1 MGKRYFAFLKGDIM
15 RLISFTRLGEIGFG
29 ALVDGGVVDLTNQ
42 LDYGVDTIKSAL
54 ESDLLEFIG
63 DYVEDRSPNFLMSDV
78 TLLPVIPNPAKII
91 CLGLNYENHRKETQR
106 PDVAY
111 PTIFVRY
118 PDSQVAHGQA
128 LIKPKSTERF
138 DYEGEMAVIIGQ
150 GGRNISEDSALSHV
164 GGYACYNDGSVRD
177 WQRHTSQFT
186 PGKTFP
192 GTGAFGPYMV
202 TKEEVGDYTK
212 LPIQTRLNG
221 EVMQDATLSDLIFP
235 IPRLI
240 SYVSQFTPLAPGDVI
255 VSGTPGGV
263 GDKREPPVYMV
274 PGDLVE
280 VEIGMLGILA
290 NPVIGE

>member
-1 MGKRYFAFLKGDIM
+1 MK
-15 RLISFTRLGEIGFG
+15 LISFTRLGEVGVG
-29 ALVDGGVVDLTNQ
+29 ALIDDGVVDLTNQ
-42 LDYGVDTIKSAL
+42 LDYGVNNIKEAI
-54 ESDLLEFIG
+54 ESDLLYLAA
-63 DYVEDRSPNFLMSDV
+63 DYLEGRTPDFAMSDV

-91 CLGLNYENHRKETQR
+91 CIGLNYENHRKETKR
-106 PDVAY
+106 PDVEH

-128 LIKPKSTERF
+128 LIKPKSSERF
-138 DYEGEMAVIIGQ
+138 DYEGEMAVIIGD
-150 GGRNISEDSALSHV
+150 GGRNISEETALDHV
-164 GGYACYNDGSVRD
+164 AGYACYNDGSVRN

-202 TKEEVGDYTK
+202 TPDEVGDYTK

-221 EVMQDATLSDLIFP
+221 KIMQDAKLSDLIFP
-235 IPRLI
+235 VPRLI
-240 SYVSQFTPLAPGDVI
+240 NYVSQFTPLAGGDVI

-274 PGDLVE
+274 PGDFVE
-280 VEIGMLGILA
+280 VEIGILGTLA

>member
-1 MGKRYFAFLKGDIM
+1 MK
-15 RLISFTRLGEIGFG
+15 LISFTRLGEVGFG
-29 ALVDGGVVDLTNQ
+29 ALIDDGVVDLTNQ
-42 LDYGVDTIKSAL
+42 LDYGVDSIKEAI
-54 ESDLLEFIG
+54 ESDLLYIAEEYLEG
-63 DYVEDRSPNFLMSDV
+63 RSPNFAMSDV
-78 TLLPVIPNPAKII
+78 TLLPVIPNPSKII
-91 CLGLNYENHRKETQR
+91 CIGLNYENHRKETKR
-106 PDVAY
+106 PDVEH

-138 DYEGEMAVIIGQ
+138 DYEGEMAVIIGD
-150 GGRNISEDSALSHV
+150 GGRNISEESALEHV
-164 GGYACYNDGSVRD
+164 AGFACYNDGSVRN

-202 TKEEVGDYTK
+202 TPDEVGDYTK

-221 EVMQDATLSDLIFP
+221 EIMQDAKLSDLIFP
-235 IPRLI
+235 VPRLI
-240 SYVSQFTPLAPGDVI
+240 NYVSQFTPLAAGDVI

-280 VEIGMLGILA
+280 VEIGILGTLA
-290 NPVIGE
+290 NPVVGE

>member
-1 MGKRYFAFLKGDIM
+1 MK
-15 RLISFTRLGEIGFG
+15 LISFTRLGEVGFG
-29 ALVDGGVVDLTNQ
+29 ALIDDGVVDLTNQ
-42 LDYGVDTIKSAL
+42 LDYGVNNIKEAI
-54 ESDLLEFIG
+54 ESDLLYLAA
-63 DYVEDRSPNFLMSDV
+63 DYLEGRTPDFAMSDV

-91 CLGLNYENHRKETQR
+91 CIGLNYENHRKETKR
-106 PDVAY
+106 PDVEH

-128 LIKPKSTERF
+128 LIKPKSSERF
-138 DYEGEMAVIIGQ
+138 DYEGEMAVIIGD
-150 GGRNISEDSALSHV
+150 GGRNISEETALDHV
-164 GGYACYNDGSVRD
+164 AGYACYNDGSVRN

-202 TKEEVGDYTK
+202 TPDEVGDYTK

-221 EVMQDATLSDLIFP
+221 KIMQDAKLSDLIFP
-235 IPRLI
+235 VPRLI
-240 SYVSQFTPLAPGDVI
+240 NYVSQFTPLAGGDVI

-274 PGDLVE
+274 PGDFVE
-280 VEIGMLGILA
+280 VEIGILGTLA

>member
-1 MGKRYFAFLKGDIM
+1 MK
-15 RLISFTRLGEIGFG
+15 LISFTRLGEVGFG
-29 ALVDGGVVDLTNQ
+29 ALVDDGVVDLTNQ
-42 LDYGVDTIKSAL
+42 LDYGVDSIKEAI
-54 ESDLLEFIG
+54 ESDLLYTAEEYLEG
-63 DYVEDRSPNFLMSDV
+63 RSPNFAMSDV
-78 TLLPVIPNPAKII
+78 TLLPVIPNPSKII
-91 CLGLNYENHRKETQR
+91 CIGLNYENHRKETKR
-106 PDVAY
+106 PDVEH

-118 PDSQVAHGQA
+118 ADSQVAHGQA

-138 DYEGEMAVIIGQ
+138 DYEGEMAVIIGD
-150 GGRNISEDSALSHV
+150 GGRNISEESALEHV
-164 GGYACYNDGSVRD
+164 AGFACYNDGSVRN

-202 TKEEVGDYTK
+202 TPDEVGDYTK

-221 EVMQDATLSDLIFP
+221 EIMQDAKLSDLIFP
-235 IPRLI
+235 VPRLI
-240 SYVSQFTPLAPGDVI
+240 NYVSQFTPLAAGDVI

-280 VEIGMLGILA
+280 VEIGILGILA
-290 NPVIGE
+290 NPVVGE

>member
-1 MGKRYFAFLKGDIM
+1 LKGKIM
-15 RLISFTRLGEIGFG
+15 KLISFTRLGEVGFG
-29 ALVDGGVVDLTNQ
+29 ALVDDGVVDLTNQ
-42 LDYGVDTIKSAL
+42 LDYGVDSIKEAI
-54 ESDLLEFIG
+54 ESDLLYIAEEYLEG
-63 DYVEDRSPNFLMSDV
+63 RSPNFAMSDV
-78 TLLPVIPNPAKII
+78 TLLPVIPNPSKII
-91 CLGLNYENHRKETQR
+91 CIGLNYENHRKETKR
-106 PDVAY
+106 PDVEH

-138 DYEGEMAVIIGQ
+138 DYEGEMAVIIGD
-150 GGRNISEDSALSHV
+150 GGRNISEESALEHV
-164 GGYACYNDGSVRD
+164 AGFACYNDGSVRN

-202 TKEEVGDYTK
+202 TPDEVGDYTK

-221 EVMQDATLSDLIFP
+221 EVMQDAKLSDLIFP
-235 IPRLI
+235 VPRLI
-240 SYVSQFTPLAPGDVI
+240 NYVSQFTPLAAGDVI

-280 VEIGMLGILA
+280 VEIGILGTLA
-290 NPVIGE
+290 NPVVGE

>member
-1 MGKRYFAFLKGDIM
+1 ML
-15 RLISFTRLGEIGFG
+15 SV
-29 ALVDGGVVDLTNQ
+29 ALVRSSRRTDVIRYVSLPCPDFPL
-42 LDYGVDTIKSAL
+42 LIKEAI
-54 ESDLLEFIG
+54 ESDLLYLAA
-63 DYVEDRSPNFLMSDV
+63 DYLEGRTPDFAMSDV

-91 CLGLNYENHRKETQR
+91 CIGLNYENHRKETKR
-106 PDVAY
+106 PDVEH

-128 LIKPKSTERF
+128 LIKPKSSERF
-138 DYEGEMAVIIGQ
+138 DYEGEMAVIIGD
-150 GGRNISEDSALSHV
+150 GGRNISEETALDHV
-164 GGYACYNDGSVRD
+164 AGYACYNDGSVRN

-202 TKEEVGDYTK
+202 TPDEVGDYTK

-221 EVMQDATLSDLIFP
+221 KIMQDAKLSDLIFP
-235 IPRLI
+235 VPRLI
-240 SYVSQFTPLAPGDVI
+240 NYVSQFTPLAGGDVI

-274 PGDLVE
+274 PGDFVE
-280 VEIGMLGILA
+280 VEIGILGTLA

>member
-1 MGKRYFAFLKGDIM
+1 MGKCNFTFLKGKLM
-15 RLISFTRLGEIGFG
+15 KLISFTRLGEVGFG
-29 ALVDGGVVDLTNQ
+29 ALIDDGVVDLINQ
-42 LDYGVDTIKSAL
+42 LDYGVNNIKEAI
-54 ESDLLEFIG
+54 ESDLLYLAA
-63 DYVEDRSPNFLMSDV
+63 DYLEGRTPDFAMSDV

-91 CLGLNYENHRKETQR
+91 CIGLNYENHRKETKR
-106 PDVAY
+106 PDVEH

-128 LIKPKSTERF
+128 LIKPKSSERF
-138 DYEGEMAVIIGQ
+138 DYEGEMAVIIGD
-150 GGRNISEDSALSHV
+150 GGRNISEETALDHV
-164 GGYACYNDGSVRD
+164 AGYACYNDGSVRN

-202 TKEEVGDYTK
+202 TPDEVGDYTK

-221 EVMQDATLSDLIFP
+221 KIMQDAKLSDLIFP
-235 IPRLI
+235 VPRLI
-240 SYVSQFTPLAPGDVI
+240 NYVSQFTPLAGGDVI

-274 PGDLVE
+274 PGDFVE
-280 VEIGMLGILA
+280 VEIGILGTLA

>member
-1 MGKRYFAFLKGDIM
+1 MK
-15 RLISFTRLGEIGFG
+15 LISFTRLGEVGFG
-29 ALVDGGVVDLTNQ
+29 ALVDDGVVDLTNQ
-42 LDYGVDTIKSAL
+42 LDYGVDSIKEAI
-54 ESDLLEFIG
+54 ESDLLYIAEEYLEG
-63 DYVEDRSPNFLMSDV
+63 RSPNFAMSDV
-78 TLLPVIPNPAKII
+78 TLLPVIPNPSKII
-91 CLGLNYENHRKETQR
+91 CIGLNYENHRKETKR
-106 PDVAY
+106 PDVEH

-138 DYEGEMAVIIGQ
+138 DYEGEMAVIIGD
-150 GGRNISEDSALSHV
+150 GGRNISEESALEHV
-164 GGYACYNDGSVRD
+164 AGFACYNDGSARN

-202 TKEEVGDYTK
+202 TPDEVGDYTK

-221 EVMQDATLSDLIFP
+221 EVMQDAKLSDLIFP
-235 IPRLI
+235 VPRLI
-240 SYVSQFTPLAPGDVI
+240 NYVSQFTPLAAGDVI

-280 VEIGMLGILA
+280 VEIGILGTLA
-290 NPVIGE
+290 NPVVGE

>member
-1 MGKRYFAFLKGDIM
+1 M

-63 DYVEDRSPNFLMSDV
+63 DYVEDRSPNFSMSDV

-91 CLGLNYENHRKETQR
+91 CIGLNYENHRKETQR

-138 DYEGEMAVIIGQ
+138 DY
-150 GGRNISEDSALSHV
+150 
-164 GGYACYNDGSVRD
+164 
-177 WQRHTSQFT
+177 
-186 PGKTFP
+186 
-192 GTGAFGPYMV
+192 
-202 TKEEVGDYTK
+202 
-212 LPIQTRLNG
+212 
-221 EVMQDATLSDLIFP
+221 
-235 IPRLI
+235 
-240 SYVSQFTPLAPGDVI
+240 
-255 VSGTPGGV
+255 
-263 GDKREPPVYMV
+263 
-274 PGDLVE
+274 
-280 VEIGMLGILA
+280 
-290 NPVIGE
+290 

>member
-1 MGKRYFAFLKGDIM
+1 MK
-15 RLISFTRLGEIGFG
+15 LISFTRLGEVGFG
-29 ALVDGGVVDLTNQ
+29 ALVDDGVVDLTNQ
-42 LDYGVDTIKSAL
+42 LDYGVDSIKEAI
-54 ESDLLEFIG
+54 ESDLLYIAEEYLEG
-63 DYVEDRSPNFLMSDV
+63 RSPNFAMSDV
-78 TLLPVIPNPAKII
+78 TLLPVIPNPSKII
-91 CLGLNYENHRKETQR
+91 CIGLNYENHRKETKR
-106 PDVAY
+106 PDVEH

-138 DYEGEMAVIIGQ
+138 DYEGEMAVIIGD
-150 GGRNISEDSALSHV
+150 GGRNISEESALEHV
-164 GGYACYNDGSVRD
+164 AGFACYNDGSVRN

-202 TKEEVGDYTK
+202 TPDEVGDYTK

-221 EVMQDATLSDLIFP
+221 EVMQDAKLSDLIFP
-235 IPRLI
+235 VPRLI
-240 SYVSQFTPLAPGDVI
+240 NYVSQFTPLAAGDVI

-280 VEIGMLGILA
+280 VEIGILGTLA
-290 NPVIGE
+290 NPVVGE

>member
-1 MGKRYFAFLKGDIM
+1 MK
-15 RLISFTRLGEIGFG
+15 LISFTRLGEVGFG
-29 ALVDGGVVDLTNQ
+29 ALIDDGVVDLTNQ
-42 LDYGVDTIKSAL
+42 LDYGVDSIKEAI
-54 ESDLLEFIG
+54 ESDLLYIAEEYLEG
-63 DYVEDRSPNFLMSDV
+63 RSPNFAMSDV
-78 TLLPVIPNPAKII
+78 TLLPVIPNPSKII
-91 CLGLNYENHRKETQR
+91 CIGLNYENHRKETKR
-106 PDVAY
+106 PDVEH

-118 PDSQVAHGQA
+118 ADSQVAHGQA

-138 DYEGEMAVIIGQ
+138 DYEGEMAVIIGD
-150 GGRNISEDSALSHV
+150 GGRNIPEESALEHV
-164 GGYACYNDGSVRD
+164 AGFACYNDGSVRN

-202 TKEEVGDYTK
+202 TPDEVGDYTK

-221 EVMQDATLSDLIFP
+221 EIMQDAKLSDLIFP
-235 IPRLI
+235 VPRLI
-240 SYVSQFTPLAPGDVI
+240 NYVSQFTPLAAGDVI

-280 VEIGMLGILA
+280 VEIGILGTLA
-290 NPVIGE
+290 NPVVGE

>member
-1 MGKRYFAFLKGDIM
+1 MK
-15 RLISFTRLGEIGFG
+15 LISFTRLGEVGFG
-29 ALVDGGVVDLTNQ
+29 ALIDDGVVDLTNQ
-42 LDYGVDTIKSAL
+42 LDYGVDSIKEAI
-54 ESDLLEFIG
+54 ESDLLYIAEEYLEG
-63 DYVEDRSPNFLMSDV
+63 RSPNFAMSDV
-78 TLLPVIPNPAKII
+78 TLLPVIPNPSKII
-91 CLGLNYENHRKETQR
+91 CIGLNYENHRKETKR
-106 PDVAY
+106 PDVEH

-118 PDSQVAHGQA
+118 ADSQVAHGQA

-138 DYEGEMAVIIGQ
+138 DYEGEMAVIIGD
-150 GGRNISEDSALSHV
+150 GGRNISEESALEHV
-164 GGYACYNDGSVRD
+164 AGFACYNDGSVRN

-202 TKEEVGDYTK
+202 TPDEVGDYTK

-221 EVMQDATLSDLIFP
+221 EIMQDAKLSDLIFP
-235 IPRLI
+235 VPRLI
-240 SYVSQFTPLAPGDVI
+240 NYVSQFTPLAAGDVI

-280 VEIGMLGILA
+280 VEIGILGILA
-290 NPVIGE
+290 NPVVGE

>member
-1 MGKRYFAFLKGDIM
+1 MK
-15 RLISFTRLGEIGFG
+15 LISFTRLGEVGFG
-29 ALVDGGVVDLTNQ
+29 ALVDDGVVDLTNQ
-42 LDYGVDTIKSAL
+42 LDYGVDSIKEAI
-54 ESDLLEFIG
+54 ESDLLYTAEEYLEG
-63 DYVEDRSPNFLMSDV
+63 RSPNFAMSDV
-78 TLLPVIPNPAKII
+78 TLLPVIPNPSKII
-91 CLGLNYENHRKETQR
+91 CIGLNYENHRKETKR
-106 PDVAY
+106 PDVEH

-118 PDSQVAHGQA
+118 ADSQVAHGQA

-138 DYEGEMAVIIGQ
+138 DYEGEMAVIIGD
-150 GGRNISEDSALSHV
+150 GGRNIPEESALEHV
-164 GGYACYNDGSVRD
+164 AGFACYNDGSVRN

-202 TKEEVGDYTK
+202 TPDEVGDYTK

-221 EVMQDATLSDLIFP
+221 EIMQDAKLSDLIFP
-235 IPRLI
+235 VPRLI
-240 SYVSQFTPLAPGDVI
+240 NYVSQFTPLAAGDVI

-280 VEIGMLGILA
+280 VEIGILGTLA
-290 NPVIGE
+290 NPVVGE

>member
-1 MGKRYFAFLKGDIM
+1 MK
-15 RLISFTRLGEIGFG
+15 LISFTRLGEVGFG
-29 ALVDGGVVDLTNQ
+29 ALVDDGVVDLTNQ
-42 LDYGVDTIKSAL
+42 LDYGVDSIKEAI
-54 ESDLLEFIG
+54 ESDLLYIAEEYLEG
-63 DYVEDRSPNFLMSDV
+63 RSPNFAMSDV
-78 TLLPVIPNPAKII
+78 TLLPVIPNPSKII
-91 CLGLNYENHRKETQR
+91 CIGLNYENHRKETKR
-106 PDVAY
+106 PDVEH

-118 PDSQVAHGQA
+118 PDSQIAHGQA

-138 DYEGEMAVIIGQ
+138 DYEGEMAVIIGD
-150 GGRNISEDSALSHV
+150 GGRNISEESALEHV
-164 GGYACYNDGSVRD
+164 AGFACYNDGSVRN

-202 TKEEVGDYTK
+202 TPDEVGDYTK

-221 EVMQDATLSDLIFP
+221 EVMQDAKLSDLIFP
-235 IPRLI
+235 VPRLI
-240 SYVSQFTPLAPGDVI
+240 NYVSQFTPLAAGDVI

-280 VEIGMLGILA
+280 VEIGILGTLA
-290 NPVIGE
+290 NPVVGE

>member
-1 MGKRYFAFLKGDIM
+1 MK
-15 RLISFTRLGEIGFG
+15 LISFTRLGEVGFG
-29 ALVDGGVVDLTNQ
+29 ALIDDGVVDLTNQ
-42 LDYGVDTIKSAL
+42 LDYGVDSIKEAI
-54 ESDLLEFIG
+54 ESDLLYTAEEYLEG
-63 DYVEDRSPNFLMSDV
+63 RSPNFAMSDV
-78 TLLPVIPNPAKII
+78 TLLPVIPNPSKII
-91 CLGLNYENHRKETQR
+91 CIGLNYENHRKETKR
-106 PDVAY
+106 PDVEH

-118 PDSQVAHGQA
+118 ADSQVAHGQA

-138 DYEGEMAVIIGQ
+138 DYEGEMAVIIGD
-150 GGRNISEDSALSHV
+150 GGRNIPEESALEHV
-164 GGYACYNDGSVRD
+164 AGFACYNDGSVRN

-202 TKEEVGDYTK
+202 TPDEVGDYTK

-221 EVMQDATLSDLIFP
+221 EVMQDAKLSDLIFP
-235 IPRLI
+235 VPRLI
-240 SYVSQFTPLAPGDVI
+240 NYVSQFTPLAAGDVI

-280 VEIGMLGILA
+280 VEIGILGTLA
-290 NPVIGE
+290 NPVVGE

>member
-1 MGKRYFAFLKGDIM
+1 MK
-15 RLISFTRLGEIGFG
+15 LISFIRLGEVGFG
-29 ALVDGGVVDLTNQ
+29 ALVDDGVVDLTNQ
-42 LDYGVDTIKSAL
+42 LDYGVDSIKEAI
-54 ESDLLEFIG
+54 ESDLLYIAEEYLEG
-63 DYVEDRSPNFLMSDV
+63 RSPNFAMSDV
-78 TLLPVIPNPAKII
+78 TLLPVRPNPSKII
-91 CLGLNYENHRKETQR
+91 CIGLNYENHRKETKR
-106 PDVAY
+106 PDVEH

-138 DYEGEMAVIIGQ
+138 DYEGEMAVIIGD
-150 GGRNISEDSALSHV
+150 GGRNISEESALEHV
-164 GGYACYNDGSVRD
+164 AGFACYNDGSVRN

-202 TKEEVGDYTK
+202 TPDEVGDYTK

-221 EVMQDATLSDLIFP
+221 EVMQDAKLSDLIFP
-235 IPRLI
+235 VPRLI
-240 SYVSQFTPLAPGDVI
+240 NYVSQFTPLAAGDVI

-280 VEIGMLGILA
+280 VEIGILGTLA
-290 NPVIGE
+290 NPVVGE

>member
-1 MGKRYFAFLKGDIM
+1 MK
-15 RLISFTRLGEIGFG
+15 LISFTRLGEVGFG
-29 ALVDGGVVDLTNQ
+29 ALIDDGVVDLTNQ
-42 LDYGVDTIKSAL
+42 LDYGVDSIKEAI
-54 ESDLLEFIG
+54 ESDLLYTAEEYLEG
-63 DYVEDRSPNFLMSDV
+63 RSPNFAMSDV
-78 TLLPVIPNPAKII
+78 TLLPVIPNPSKII
-91 CLGLNYENHRKETQR
+91 CIGLNYENHRKETKR
-106 PDVAY
+106 PDVEH

-118 PDSQVAHGQA
+118 ADSQVAHGQA

-138 DYEGEMAVIIGQ
+138 DYEGEMAVIIGD
-150 GGRNISEDSALSHV
+150 GGRNISEESALEHV
-164 GGYACYNDGSVRD
+164 AGFACYNDGSVRN

-202 TKEEVGDYTK
+202 TPDEVGDYTK

-221 EVMQDATLSDLIFP
+221 EIMQDAKLSDLIFP
-235 IPRLI
+235 VPRLI
-240 SYVSQFTPLAPGDVI
+240 NYVSQFTPLAAGDVI

-280 VEIGMLGILA
+280 VEIGILGILA
-290 NPVIGE
+290 NPVVGE

>member
-1 MGKRYFAFLKGDIM
+1 MK
-15 RLISFTRLGEIGFG
+15 LISFTRLGEVGFG
-29 ALVDGGVVDLTNQ
+29 ALIDDGVVDLTNQ
-42 LDYGVDTIKSAL
+42 LDYGVDSIKEAI
-54 ESDLLEFIG
+54 ESDLLYTAEEYLEG
-63 DYVEDRSPNFLMSDV
+63 RSPNFAMSDV
-78 TLLPVIPNPAKII
+78 TLLPVIPNPSKII
-91 CLGLNYENHRKETQR
+91 CIGLNYENHRKETKR
-106 PDVAY
+106 PDVEH

-118 PDSQVAHGQA
+118 ADSQVAHGQA

-138 DYEGEMAVIIGQ
+138 DYEGEMAVIIGD
-150 GGRNISEDSALSHV
+150 GGRNIPEESALEHV
-164 GGYACYNDGSVRD
+164 AGFACYNDGSVRN

-202 TKEEVGDYTK
+202 TPDEVGDYTK

-221 EVMQDATLSDLIFP
+221 EIMQDAKLSDLIFP
-235 IPRLI
+235 VPRLI
-240 SYVSQFTPLAPGDVI
+240 NYVSQFTPLAAGDVI

-280 VEIGMLGILA
+280 VEIGILGILA
-290 NPVIGE
+290 NPVVGE

>member
-1 MGKRYFAFLKGDIM
+1 MK
-15 RLISFTRLGEIGFG
+15 LISFTRLGEVGFG
-29 ALVDGGVVDLTNQ
+29 ALIDDGVVDLTNQ
-42 LDYGVDTIKSAL
+42 LDYGVDSIKEAI
-54 ESDLLEFIG
+54 ESDLLYTAEEYLEG
-63 DYVEDRSPNFLMSDV
+63 RSPNFAMSDV
-78 TLLPVIPNPAKII
+78 TLLPVIPNPSKII
-91 CLGLNYENHRKETQR
+91 CIGLNYENHRKETKR
-106 PDVAY
+106 PDVEH

-118 PDSQVAHGQA
+118 ADSQVAHGQA

-138 DYEGEMAVIIGQ
+138 DYEGEMAVIIGD
-150 GGRNISEDSALSHV
+150 GGRNIPEESALEHV
-164 GGYACYNDGSVRD
+164 AGFACYNDGSVRN

-202 TKEEVGDYTK
+202 TPDEVGDYTK

-221 EVMQDATLSDLIFP
+221 EIMQDAKLSDLIFP
-235 IPRLI
+235 VPRLI
-240 SYVSQFTPLAPGDVI
+240 NYVSQFTPLAAGDVI

-280 VEIGMLGILA
+280 VEIGILGTLA
-290 NPVIGE
+290 NPVVGE

>member
-1 MGKRYFAFLKGDIM
+1 MK
-15 RLISFTRLGEIGFG
+15 LISFTRLGEVGFG
-29 ALVDGGVVDLTNQ
+29 ALIDDGVVDLTNQ
-42 LDYGVDTIKSAL
+42 LDYGVDSIKEAI
-54 ESDLLEFIG
+54 ESDLLYIAEEYLEG
-63 DYVEDRSPNFLMSDV
+63 RSPNFAMSDV
-78 TLLPVIPNPAKII
+78 TLLPVIPNPSKII
-91 CLGLNYENHRKETQR
+91 CIGLNYENHRKETKR
-106 PDVAY
+106 PDVEH

-118 PDSQVAHGQA
+118 ADSQVAHGQA

-138 DYEGEMAVIIGQ
+138 DYEGEMAVIIGD
-150 GGRNISEDSALSHV
+150 GGRNISEESALEHV
-164 GGYACYNDGSVRD
+164 AGFACYNDGSVRN

-202 TKEEVGDYTK
+202 TPDEVGDYTK

-221 EVMQDATLSDLIFP
+221 EIMQDAKLSDLIFP
-235 IPRLI
+235 VPRLI
-240 SYVSQFTPLAPGDVI
+240 NYVSQFTPLAAGDVI

-280 VEIGMLGILA
+280 VEIGILGTLA
-290 NPVIGE
+290 NPVVGE

>member
-1 MGKRYFAFLKGDIM
+1 MK
-15 RLISFTRLGEIGFG
+15 LISFTRLGEVGFG
-29 ALVDGGVVDLTNQ
+29 ALIDDGVVDLTNQ
-42 LDYGVDTIKSAL
+42 LDYGVDSIKEAI
-54 ESDLLEFIG
+54 ESDLLYTAEEYLEG
-63 DYVEDRSPNFLMSDV
+63 RSPNFAMSDV
-78 TLLPVIPNPAKII
+78 TLLPVIPNPSKII
-91 CLGLNYENHRKETQR
+91 CIGLNYENHRKETKR
-106 PDVAY
+106 PDVEH

-118 PDSQVAHGQA
+118 ADSQVAHGQA

-138 DYEGEMAVIIGQ
+138 DYEGEMAVIIGD
-150 GGRNISEDSALSHV
+150 GGRNIPEGSALEHV
-164 GGYACYNDGSVRD
+164 AGFACYNDGSVRN

-202 TKEEVGDYTK
+202 TPDEVGDYTK

-221 EVMQDATLSDLIFP
+221 EIMQDAKLSDLIFP
-235 IPRLI
+235 VPRLI
-240 SYVSQFTPLAPGDVI
+240 NYVSQFTPLAAGDVI

-280 VEIGMLGILA
+280 VEIGILGILA
-290 NPVIGE
+290 NPVVGE

>member
-1 MGKRYFAFLKGDIM
+1 MK
-15 RLISFTRLGEIGFG
+15 LISFTRLGEVGFG
-29 ALVDGGVVDLTNQ
+29 ALIDDGVVDLTNQ
-42 LDYGVDTIKSAL
+42 LDYGVDSIKEAI
-54 ESDLLEFIG
+54 ESDLLYTAEEYLEG
-63 DYVEDRSPNFLMSDV
+63 RSPNFAMSDV
-78 TLLPVIPNPAKII
+78 TLLPVIPNPSKII
-91 CLGLNYENHRKETQR
+91 CIGLNYENHRKETKR
-106 PDVAY
+106 PDVEH

-118 PDSQVAHGQA
+118 ADSQVAHGQA

-138 DYEGEMAVIIGQ
+138 DYEGEMAVIIGD
-150 GGRNISEDSALSHV
+150 GGRNIPEESALEHV
-164 GGYACYNDGSVRD
+164 AGFACYNDGSVRN

-202 TKEEVGDYTK
+202 TPDEVGDYTK

-221 EVMQDATLSDLIFP
+221 EIMQDAKLSDLIFP
-235 IPRLI
+235 VPRLI
-240 SYVSQFTPLAPGDVI
+240 NYVSQFTPLAAGDVI

-274 PGDLVE
+274 PGDLIE
-280 VEIGMLGILA
+280 VEIGILGILA